1 MYKGGFIMDE
11 LIGQKVKVTLN
22 SVSGFITI
30 IGKVIRS
37 LDQFVLVDTTLGPLY
52 IGYSSIKM
60 IQVLG
65 DHHEEK

>member
-1 MYKGGFIMDE
+1 MEE
-11 LIGQKVKVTLN
+11 LIGQKVKITLN
-22 SVSGFITI
+22 SISGFVTI

-52 IGYSSIKM
+52 ICYNTIKT